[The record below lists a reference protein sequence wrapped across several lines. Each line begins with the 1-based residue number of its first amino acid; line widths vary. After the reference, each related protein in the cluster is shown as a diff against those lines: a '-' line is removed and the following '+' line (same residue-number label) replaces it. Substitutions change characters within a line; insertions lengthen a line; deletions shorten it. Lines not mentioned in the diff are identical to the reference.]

1 MLGHR
6 TWISKEVQNRY
17 IIPVFLR
24 FFLREIVSQKAG
36 RAGEPVPPQL
46 DILLSHV
53 YCPPQKGSKSKCKR
67 LPNAGTCGVHATE
80 VRGIAHTCF
89 LAVAGHLDCA
99 MPQVS
104 ILDEQLPFCCFLLNT
119 WCSKTVKRKLYP
131 FAHPRNLKF
140 HRSMPN

>member
-1 MLGHR
+1 MILQR
-6 TWISKEVQNRY
+6 ISKQMHYSN
-17 IIPVFLR
+17 
-24 FFLREIVSQKAG
+24 FFLVLSQRVCLSESQCESGGKPG
-36 RAGEPVPPQL
+36 PLRL

-67 LPNAGTCGVHATE
+67 LPNAGTCGAPATE
-80 VRGIAHTCF
+80 VRGIAYTCF

-140 HRSMPN
+140 RRSMPN